1 MNDPVIP
8 TPYLR
13 NSPSSK
19 SRFIETATTI
29 AAFAICIVM
38 LAGFFLHRDAR

>member
-1 MNDPVIP
+1 MIDPFV
-8 TPYLR
+8 TPHFR

-29 AAFAICIVM
+29 AAFAICVVI
-38 LAGFFLHRDAR
+38 LAGFFLHRSAR